1 MIAPDGFGPAKEE
14 SAMEAPGAGVETRSG
29 TAPVPPFGVRK
40 LTPVIGAE
48 IEGLDLRQKLGPTV
62 VAALRRAWHDHA
74 VLLLRDQALEDMD
87 QIRFGECFGDLGRV
101 FTHREGRHPAILL
114 VSNIRENGKPIGALP
129 DGEMQF
135 HSDQCYVEHPPAGT
149 MLYSIEVPSVG
160 GDTMFASMYAAYD
173 ALSDAMKAK
182 IEGLRGINYYDPTSD
197 YVVRKG
203 PPSEKAL
210 KWVHPVVRVHPATG
224 RKALYVNR
232 LMTYAIEGMPEAES
246 AALLAALFDHQEQ
259 RQFVYQHRWRPGDV
273 VLWDNR
279 CTLHA
284 RTDFSSDERRLLRRI
299 TVQNEAAA

>member
-1 MIAPDGFGPAKEE
+1 MATQTDTVSARPAVAARLTIAA
-14 SAMEAPGAGVETRSG
+14 
-29 TAPVPPFGVRK
+29 
-40 LTPVIGAE
+40 LTPAIGAE
-48 IEGLDLRQKLGPTV
+48 IKGVDLRAAPDPATI
-62 VAALRRAWHDHA
+62 AALRKAWHDYS
-74 VLLLRDQALEDMD
+74 VILLRDQALSDED
-87 QIRFGECFGDLGRV
+87 QIRFGECFGTLGRV

-114 VSNIRENGKPIGALP
+114 VSNIRQDGKPIGALP

-149 MLYSIEVPSVG
+149 MLYGIEVPSEG

-173 ALSDAMKAK
+173 TLSDAMKK
-182 IEGLRGINYYDPTSD
+182 KLEGLKGVNYYDPTSD

-210 KWVHPVVRVHPATG
+210 RWTHPVVRIHPATG

-246 AALLAALFDHQEQ
+246 DALLNQLFDHAEQ
-259 RQFVYQHRWRPGDV
+259 RQFVYQHKWRVGDV
-273 VLWDNR
+273 ILWDNR

-284 RTDFSSDERRLLRRI
+284 RTDFSPNERRLLRRI
-299 TVQNEAAA
+299 TVQDESEN

>member
-1 MIAPDGFGPAKEE
+1 METQTGMTAKRPE
-14 SAMEAPGAGVETRSG
+14 SAVAAQLT
-29 TAPVPPFGVRK
+29 VRP

-48 IEGLDLRQKLGPTV
+48 VQGVDLRAPLDAGTI
-62 VAALRRAWHDHA
+62 AALRQAWHDHA
-74 VLLLRDQALEDMD
+74 VLLLRDQDLSDED
-87 QIRFGECFGDLGRV
+87 QIRYGECFGTLGRV
-101 FTHREGRHPAILL
+101 FSHREGRHPAILL

-149 MLYSIEVPSVG
+149 MLYGIEVPSQG

-173 ALSDAMKAK
+173 TLSEAMKK
-182 IEGLRGINYYDPTSD
+182 KLEGLRGVNYYDPTSD

-210 KWVHPVVRVHPATG
+210 RWVHPVIRVHPVTG

-232 LMTYAIEGMPEAES
+232 LMTFAIEGMPEAES
-246 AALLAALFDHQEQ
+246 DALLNQLFDHQEQ
-259 RQFVYQHRWRPGDV
+259 RQFIYQHVWRVGDV
-273 VLWDNR
+273 ILWDNR

-284 RTDFSSDERRLLRRI
+284 RTDFSSNERRLLRRI
-299 TVQNEAAA
+299 TVQDESGA

>member
-1 MIAPDGFGPAKEE
+1 
-14 SAMEAPGAGVETRSG
+14 MEARQGTLEPGSGVIG
-29 TAPVPPFGVRK
+29 APRLTVTK

-48 IEGLDLRQKLGPTV
+48 IGGLDLRNPPDPATIAV
-62 VAALRRAWHDHA
+62 LRRAWHDHA
-74 VLLLRDQALEDMD
+74 VLLLRDQQLSDED
-87 QIRFGECFGDLGRV
+87 QIRFGECFGTLGRV

-149 MLYSIEVPSVG
+149 MLYSIEVPSKG

-173 ALSDAMKAK
+173 TLPEAMKAK
-182 IEGLRGINYYDPTSD
+182 LEPLRGVNYYDPTSD

-210 KWVHPVVRVHPATG
+210 RWTHPVIRVHPATG

-232 LMTYAIEGMPEAES
+232 LMTFAIEGMAPAES
-246 AALLAALFDHQEQ
+246 DALLDYLFDHQEQ
-259 RQFVYQHRWRPGDV
+259 RQFVYQHVWRPGDV
-273 VLWDNR
+273 ILWDNR

-284 RTDFSSDERRLLRRI
+284 RTDFSPNERRLLRRI
-299 TVQNEAAA
+299 TVQTETAA

>member
-1 MIAPDGFGPAKEE
+1 
-14 SAMEAPGAGVETRSG
+14 MEARSDTVERGSGVTG
-29 TAPVPPFGVRK
+29 VPQLTVKK

-48 IEGLDLRQKLGPTV
+48 VEGVDLRNPLDPPTI
-62 VAALRRAWHDHA
+62 AALRRAWHDHA
-74 VLLLRDQALEDMD
+74 VLLLRGQTLSDED
-87 QIRFGECFGDLGRV
+87 QIRFGECFGTLGRV

-149 MLYSIEVPSVG
+149 MLYSIEVPSKG

-173 ALSDAMKAK
+173 ALPDAMKAK
-182 IEGLRGINYYDPTSD
+182 LEPLRGVNYYDPTSD

-203 PPSEKAL
+203 PPSPQAL
-210 KWVHPVVRVHPATG
+210 TWVHPVIQVHPATG

-232 LMTYAIEGMPEAES
+232 LMTYAIEGMDAAES
-246 AALLAALFDHQEQ
+246 DALLEYLFDHQEQ
-259 RQFVYQHRWRPGDV
+259 RQFVYQHVWRPGDV
-273 VLWDNR
+273 ILWDNR

-284 RTDFSSDERRLLRRI
+284 RTDFSPNERRLLRRI
-299 TVQNEAAA
+299 TVQTETAA

>member
-1 MIAPDGFGPAKEE
+1 METQTKTTTPRPV
-14 SAMEAPGAGVETRSG
+14 SAADARL
-29 TAPVPPFGVRK
+29 AVRP

-48 IEGLDLRQKLGPTV
+48 VGGVDLRAPLDAGT

-74 VLLLRDQALEDMD
+74 VLLLRDQDLSDAD
-87 QIRFGECFGDLGRV
+87 QIRYGECFGTLGRV
-101 FTHREGRHPAILL
+101 FSHREGRHPAILL

-149 MLYSIEVPSVG
+149 MLYGIEVPSQG

-173 ALSDAMKAK
+173 TLTEAMKK
-182 IEGLRGINYYDPTSD
+182 KLEGLRGVNYYDPTSD

-210 KWVHPVVRVHPATG
+210 RWIHPVVRVHPVTG

-232 LMTYAIEGMPEAES
+232 LMTFAIEGMPEAEGD
-246 AALLAALFDHQEQ
+246 ALLSQLFDHQEQ
-259 RQFVYQHRWRPGDV
+259 RQFIYQHVWRVGDV
-273 VLWDNR
+273 ILWDNR

-284 RTDFSSDERRLLRRI
+284 RTDFSPNERRLLRRI
-299 TVQNEAAA
+299 TVQDESGA

>member
-1 MIAPDGFGPAKEE
+1 MDAQTGTTAQRPGSAIAARL
-14 SAMEAPGAGVETRSG
+14 T
-29 TAPVPPFGVRK
+29 VRP

-48 IEGLDLRQKLGPTV
+48 VRGVDLRAPLDADTI
-62 VAALRRAWHDHA
+62 AALRQAWHDHA
-74 VLLLRDQALEDMD
+74 VLLLRDQDLSEED
-87 QIRFGECFGDLGRV
+87 QIRYGECFGTLGRV
-101 FTHREGRHPAILL
+101 FSHREGRHPAILL

-149 MLYSIEVPSVG
+149 MLYGIEVPSQG

-173 ALSDAMKAK
+173 RLSDAMKKK
-182 IEGLRGINYYDPTSD
+182 IEGLLGVNYYDPTSD

-210 KWVHPVVRVHPATG
+210 RWVHPVVRVHPATG

-232 LMTYAIEGMPEAES
+232 LMTFAIEGIPEAES
-246 AALLAALFDHQEQ
+246 DALLNQLFDHQEQ
-259 RQFVYQHRWRPGDV
+259 RQFIYQHVWRVGDV
-273 VLWDNR
+273 ILWDNR

-284 RTDFSSDERRLLRRI
+284 RTDFSPNERRLLRRI
-299 TVQNEAAA
+299 TVQSEVGA